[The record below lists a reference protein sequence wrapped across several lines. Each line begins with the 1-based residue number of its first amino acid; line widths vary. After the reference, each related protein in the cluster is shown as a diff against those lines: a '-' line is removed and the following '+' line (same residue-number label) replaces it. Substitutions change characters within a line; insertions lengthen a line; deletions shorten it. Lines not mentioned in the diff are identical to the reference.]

1 MLANQLLVWNV
12 SIVITD
18 VSLMEGDV
26 QCTAQVKGSSKM
38 AGCIDYLQAF
48 VLLLQIFVFLFK
60 QTKQNKNKQ
69 VGYLEISQK
78 ALHKH
83 YNCVTKEISQYV

>member
-48 VLLLQIFVFLFK
+48 VLLLQTLFFYLN
-60 QTKQNKNKQ
+60 KQNKIKTSK
-69 VGYLEISQK
+69 LDILKSPK
-78 ALHKH
+78 KH
-83 YNCVTKEISQYV
+83 FINTTTV